1 MAARPGRSALSR
13 ARLGLTKPGRL
24 QAVDVYRGL
33 SVVAMAAYHAG
44 WDLNYYGMIEAG
56 IGTDPLWVLAQ
67 RTILGAFLVLA
78 GASLTLAHG
87 DGIRWPGFWR
97 REAILVGAA
106 LLVSIGT
113 WFALGEYFAYFG
125 VLHAI
130 ALFSL
135 MALPFVRWPL
145 WAGILVAIVVL
156 FVPAVYQS
164 DLFDAKW
171 LDWIGFGKAIPETA
185 DLVPI
190 FPWFGAMLAG
200 VIGMRLWRAAPAF
213 RWESNARGVR
223 SLAFLGR
230 WSLLFYLVHQ
240 PILFGIIMPI
250 SNYLNTTEQAKLASF
265 TQSCTAQCLPGHDSR
280 FCTAYCGCALQMTI
294 DGDLWGAINAAPRS
308 ASQQRSVE
316 SMTKLCTE
324 FAK

>member
-1 MAARPGRSALSR
+1 
-13 ARLGLTKPGRL
+13 LTKPSRL

-33 SVVAMAAYHAG
+33 ALIAMAAYHAG
-44 WDLNYYGMIEAG
+44 WDLNYYGLIEAG
-56 IGTDPLWVLAQ
+56 IGTDPLWVFAQ
-67 RTILGAFLVLA
+67 RAILSAFLVLA
-78 GASLTLAHG
+78 GASLSLAHAN
-87 DGIRWPGFWR
+87 GIRWRSFWR
-97 REAILVGAA
+97 REAILVVAAA
-106 LLVSIGT
+106 LVTIGT

-145 WAGILVAIVVL
+145 WAGILVAIVFL

-164 DLFDAKW
+164 DLFDPKW

-190 FPWFGAMLAG
+190 FPWFGAMLVG
-200 VIGMRLWRAAPAF
+200 VIGMQLWRAVPAF
-213 RWESNARGVR
+213 NWTSTSRAVCA
-223 SLAFLGR
+223 LAFLGR

-250 SNYLNTTEQAKLASF
+250 ANYLNTTEQAKIASF
-265 TQSCTAQCLPGHDSR
+265 NQSCTAQCLPGHDGA
-280 FCTAYCGCALQMTI
+280 FCTSYCGCALQMTV
-294 DGDLWGAINAAPRS
+294 DGNLWDAINAAPRS
-308 ASQQRSVE
+308 ASQQQSVD
-316 SMTKLCTE
+316 SMTRLCTD